1 MQTEARIVLS
11 GASFTIPNYIARK
24 ESEREREK
32 DRAERERERESSK
45 LMVYNH
51 SLNVA
56 VHAFPGSTSA
66 EQSQSDIERV
76 P

>member
-32 DRAERERERESSK
+32 ERAERERERER
-45 LMVYNH
+45 
-51 SLNVA
+51 
-56 VHAFPGSTSA
+56 
-66 EQSQSDIERV
+66 EREL
-76 P
+76 

>member
-1 MQTEARIVLS
+1 LQTEARIVLS

-51 SLNVA
+51 CLNVA

-66 EQSQSDIERV
+66 KQSQSDIERV
-76 P
+76 S

>member
-1 MQTEARIVLS
+1 MQTEARVVLS

-24 ESEREREK
+24 ESERERE
-32 DRAERERERESSK
+32 RAERERESSK

-51 SLNVA
+51 CLNVA
-56 VHAFPGSTSA
+56 AHAFPGSTSA

-76 P
+76 S